1 MSGEGAGPST
11 GPLDPN
17 QRVPPQATPQATA
30 ASTDGEPSP
39 APVDDNDEDNDEDEA
54 EEEWREGKGRDC
66 VVCQNGAI
74 NRVLLPCR
82 HACVCDVC
90 VSRFQHCPIC
100 RAFVMESFARSQGP
114 AGTDGLTT

>member
-39 APVDDNDEDNDEDEA
+39 APVDDNDEDEA

-100 RAFVMESFARSQGP
+100 RAFVMESFALSQGP